1 MMELN
6 TQRME
11 DFQGRYKYFV
21 AFAGLAFFLILI
33 SLWYLQV
40 IKGSEYR
47 RMSGNNCIRIRENPA
62 NRGMILDHKGRILAH
77 NRPSF
82 EVYLVPEDLKVNP
95 EVLAKVGEILNMD
108 QNEIKERLQ
117 TQKKRTPFKPV
128 KIKSDIDWNELAL
141 LECNRVHLPGLLV
154 DVRPRRTYDYG
165 QLASHLI
172 GYLGEID
179 ENELKQSKGASYRM
193 GSLVGK
199 YGVEYRW
206 ESDLKGVDGG
216 RQIEVDALGREM
228 RYLGSVEPFPGK
240 NLILTI
246 DFDVQ
251 KVAEQAFQ
259 PKNGALI
266 AMDPKSGRI
275 LAMVSKPSFD
285 PDLFA
290 RNISP
295 EEWKSLIENPHHLL
309 QNRGIQ
315 GQYPPGSVFK
325 IITAIA
331 GLESGVITPNTQMT
345 CRGAYPY
352 GNRDFR
358 CWQKEGHGTINL
370 HRAIVESCDIYFY
383 QVGLKA
389 GVDEIAHYANEFG
402 LGRPTGITLP
412 HEKPGIVPST
422 SWKKKRLGVPWYSG
436 ETLSLAV
443 GQGYINTTPLQLLL
457 LISAIANRGKLY
469 LPQVVE
475 RVEDIH
481 GNILRD
487 YPPVEVG
494 QANISEK
501 TLHFIQEALMGAVND
516 PHGTG
521 WACVLKNT
529 KVAGKT
535 GTAQVIKMA
544 QDFKKGDMDRMP
556 LKFRDHAWFVAYAP
570 FEDPVI
576 SVAVLVEHGGYGGAA
591 AAPIAKKVIE
601 KYLSLETPSP
611 VKIAGSSLES
621 N

>member
-1 MMELN
+1 M
-6 TQRME
+6 
-11 DFQGRYKYFV
+11 
-21 AFAGLAFFLILI
+21 
-33 SLWYLQV
+33 
-40 IKGSEYR
+40 
-47 RMSGNNCIRIRENPA
+47 
-62 NRGMILDHKGRILAH
+62 
-77 NRPSF
+77 
-82 EVYLVPEDLKVNP
+82 
-95 EVLAKVGEILNMD
+95 
-108 QNEIKERLQ
+108 
-117 TQKKRTPFKPV
+117 
-128 KIKSDIDWNELAL
+128 
-141 LECNRVHLPGLLV
+141 
-154 DVRPRRTYDYG
+154 
-165 QLASHLI
+165 
-172 GYLGEID
+172 
-179 ENELKQSKGASYRM
+179 
-193 GSLVGK
+193 
-199 YGVEYRW
+199 
-206 ESDLKGVDGG
+206 
-216 RQIEVDALGREM
+216 
-228 RYLGSVEPFPGK
+228 
-240 NLILTI
+240 
-246 DFDVQ
+246 
-251 KVAEQAFQ
+251 
-259 PKNGALI
+259 
-266 AMDPKSGRI
+266 
-275 LAMVSKPSFD
+275 
-285 PDLFA
+285 
-290 RNISP
+290 
-295 EEWKSLIENPHHLL
+295 ENPHHLL

-345 CRGAYPY
+345 CRGVYPY

-358 CWQKEGHGTINL
+358 CYKKEGHGTINL

-383 QVGLKA
+383 QVGLKV
-389 GVDEIAHYANEFG
+389 GVDQIAHYANEFG

-412 HEKPGIVPST
+412 HEKSGNVPST
-422 SWKKKRLGVPWYSG
+422 SWKKKHLGAPWYSG

-457 LISAIANRGKLY
+457 LISAIANGGKLY

-475 RVEDIH
+475 RVEDID
-481 GNILRD
+481 GSILRD
-487 YPPVEVG
+487 YPPVVVG

-570 FEDPVI
+570 FEDPAI
-576 SVAVLVEHGGYGGAA
+576 SVAVLVEHGGFGGAV